1 MGNTVWVLRES
12 SVDEGDDWD
21 HSLLL
26 NAAEV
31 LDAEAERLGVKK
43 LSEFFDW
50 ADMEFN
56 LSDEELPESW
66 IAEHRKWYAPDEA
79 IATLHAL
86 KVRVEEGD
94 IPGVEVDTDGLIEE
108 IDDCLGKLQAARE
121 EGDRIHLCIV
131 M

>member
-12 SVDEGDDWD
+12 SADEGDDWD

-26 NAAEV
+26 EAAEA
-31 LDAEAERLGVKK
+31 LDAEAERLGAKK

-56 LSDEELPESW
+56 LSDEDLPESW
-66 IAEHRKWYAPDEA
+66 IAENRKWYAPDQA
-79 IATLHAL
+79 IATLLAL
-86 KVRVEEGD
+86 KTRLEEGE
-94 IPGVEVDTDGLIEE
+94 IPGVEVDTEGLIEE
-108 IDDCLGKLQAARE
+108 IDDCLGKLQTARA